1 MLLVNAKLQ
10 GGTQDSRGAG
20 RGSDPRAGWL
30 PVSDSPMEIHL
41 LQVTWKRIHL
51 WYLKPSAPDQTNPS
65 GSVSPSLQPKP
76 EHPPKQATLGA
87 APHHASQGWGY
98 ARVRGLNTCPPK
110 SKQRGAVSRGSLWRQ
125 ARRRCWG
132 RRLHLTPLHR
142 PGCSACSS
150 LNSWVPLTALPG
162 AAHAQGEGCWLLRP
176 HQTACF

>member
-1 MLLVNAKLQ
+1 MSVLSLRVRRRPHAHDQRSENGEQNLRVP
-10 GGTQDSRGAG
+10 GGPG
-20 RGSDPRAGWL
+20 
-30 PVSDSPMEIHL
+30 
-41 LQVTWKRIHL
+41 
-51 WYLKPSAPDQTNPS
+51 PSAPPS
-65 GSVSPSLQPKP
+65 GDGPLLEKRIAGLPLGWPVSGSGGRTGPARLQGDGAQP
-76 EHPPKQATLGA
+76 TLGA

-110 SKQRGAVSRGSLWRQ
+110 SKQRGAVSGGSLWRQ

-150 LNSWVPLTALPG
+150 LNSWVLLTALPG